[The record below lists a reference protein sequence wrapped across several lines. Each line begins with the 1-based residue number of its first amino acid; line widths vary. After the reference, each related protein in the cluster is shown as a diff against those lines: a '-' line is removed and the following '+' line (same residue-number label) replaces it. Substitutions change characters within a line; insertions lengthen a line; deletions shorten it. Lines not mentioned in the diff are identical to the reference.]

1 MKDFALLKKWSSQM
15 GGVFSNRDLS
25 NLFDENVPVAL
36 NRRITRLEQNDA
48 LTRFIRGYYTID
60 DFDIKTLSAR
70 INSNSYLSVSTVL
83 AETTLIG
90 SIPARTVYAI
100 KTGRNRIYR
109 NNNITLHYLGI
120 APHLFFGYQSKN
132 GVKSAT
138 PEKAL
143 LDTLYFY
150 QKGMRFSF
158 NIFTDIDIAR
168 VDKTLVMEYLKQYK
182 NPRFISFVKGYMNS
196 GSQ

>member
-1 MKDFALLKKWSSQM
+1 M

-25 NLFDENVPVAL
+25 NLFNEINPVSL
-36 NRRITRLEQNDA
+36 NRRIKRLKQSDVMD
-48 LTRFIRGYYTID
+48 RFIRGYYTADDID
-60 DFDIKTLSAR
+60 INTLSAR
-70 INSNSYLSVSTVL
+70 INPESYISLSSVL
-83 AETTLIG
+83 AQEMLIG
-90 SIPARTVYAI
+90 SIPVRTVYAI
-100 KTGRNRIYR
+100 KTGKNRIYR
-109 NNNITLHYLGI
+109 NKNITLHYLGI
-120 APHLFFGYQSKN
+120 APHLFFGYKSKN
-132 GVKSAT
+132 GVNSAT